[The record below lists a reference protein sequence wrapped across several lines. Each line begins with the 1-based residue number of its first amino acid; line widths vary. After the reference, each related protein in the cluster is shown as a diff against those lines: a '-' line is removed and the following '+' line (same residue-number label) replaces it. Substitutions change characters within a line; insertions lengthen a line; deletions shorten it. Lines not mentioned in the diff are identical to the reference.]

1 MKPGA
6 LGRRLLEDAGQLLAQ
21 REAVI
26 LGLVVLEFAVFSVLS
41 GNFATA
47 SNLGSV
53 LRNSTELGIVAAGM
67 TIVILQG
74 GIDISVGA
82 VLGVVAWV
90 AGTLLL
96 AGTPGVVVLV
106 VVLII
111 GSAIGLL
118 NGLLVTFGRVPAII
132 TTLGTMSVWRAVI
145 FLLLGGQFLTGIP
158 SLDLRL
164 ERGTLFDVLPYSSVL
179 VLGVYALFAYVMRY
193 RVLGRTIYAIGN
205 NEEAA
210 RLAGLHVTRAKL
222 ISYVIVGALAG
233 LAGLTYTMRLHAVE
247 ITVGL
252 DLPLQA
258 IAATVIGGA
267 AITGGRGSVVGTL
280 LGVLFV
286 GFLRNGLVLL
296 GIPSLLEQAALG
308 LFIII
313 SVSADHLLETRR
325 ARRRSAT
332 GMAFQT

>member
-1 MKPGA
+1 MS
-6 LGRRLLEDAGQLLAQ
+6 LGRLLMARGGQLLAQ

-26 LGLVVLEFAVFSVLS
+26 LGLLALEFAVFAVLS
-41 GNFATA
+41 GNFATL

-90 AGTLLL
+90 AGTMLI
-96 AGTPGVVVLV
+96 AGTPAYLVLV
-106 VVLII
+106 VVLVI

-118 NGLLVTFGRVPAII
+118 NGLFVTFGRVPAII

-158 SLDLRL
+158 SVDLQL
-164 ERGTLFDVLPYSSVL
+164 ERGTLLGFVPYSFVL
-179 VLGVYALFAYVMRY
+179 VLGVYALLAYVMRY
-193 RVLGRTIYAIGN
+193 RVIGRTIYAIGN

-210 RLAGLHVTRAKL
+210 RLAGLRVTRAKL
-222 ISYVIVGALAG
+222 VSYVIVGALAG
-233 LAGLTYTMRLHAVE
+233 LAGLTYTTRLHAVE

-258 IAATVIGGA
+258 IAAAVIGGA
-267 AITGGRGSVVGTL
+267 AITGGRGSIIGTL

-308 LFIII
+308 LFIIL

-325 ARRRSAT
+325 ARRRLAA